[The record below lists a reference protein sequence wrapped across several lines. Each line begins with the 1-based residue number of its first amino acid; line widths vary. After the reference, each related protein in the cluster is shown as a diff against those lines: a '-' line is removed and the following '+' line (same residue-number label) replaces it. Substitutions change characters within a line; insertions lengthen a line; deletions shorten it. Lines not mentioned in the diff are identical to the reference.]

1 MEETKELC
9 SKVFMSWF
17 LEEMKDSKMEYKE
30 EDKEFLEGSFI
41 TKILLK
47 KFKVFDIKIH
57 LPLPLLAL
65 LSLCTNENPGQSQ
78 IILKDL
84 LNSIKSHRGPIPEGY
99 VITSDDFAHCFPFSF
114 PITSDPAINKKYL
127 ELWDGQKKE
136 QHHPMESDNKC
147 DTVEWWKEVM
157 E

>member
-9 SKVFMSWF
+9 SKIFMKWF
-17 LEEMKDSKMEYKE
+17 LDEMKDPKMEYVDA
-30 EDKEFLEGSFI
+30 DKEFLEGSFI
-41 TKILLK
+41 TRILLK
-47 KFKVFDIKIH
+47 KFEVFDIKIH

-84 LNSIKSHRGPIPEGY
+84 LNSIKSFKGPIPEDY
-99 VITSDDFAHCFPFSF
+99 VITSEDFANCFPFNF
-114 PITSDPAINKKYL
+114 PITSDPEINKKYL

-136 QHHPMESDNKC
+136 RTNPLESDNLC